1 MISPDFANYCC
12 ELLGSAGACSAKR
25 MFGGWG
31 ISVEGLTIAILADL
45 GKGPIL
51 WLKADADSRATY
63 EAAGCARFSYDTK
76 LGTRGVNYYS
86 APDEAM
92 ESQEAMRP
100 WARLALDCALK
111 ARKPP
116 KAPIFKKKLAN
127 VAVKR
132 S

>member
-31 ISVEGLTIAILADL
+31 ISVEGLTIAVLADL

-63 EAAGCARFSYDTK
+63 EAAGCARFIYSGKD
-76 LGTRGVNYYS
+76 GDRSMNYYS
-86 APDEAM
+86 APDDAM
-92 ESQEAMRP
+92 ESHDAMRP
-100 WARLALDCALK
+100 WARLALDCAVK

-116 KAPIFKKKLAN
+116 KAQSFKKKLAN
-127 VAVKR
+127 VAIK
-132 S
+132 SS

>member
-1 MISPDFANYCC
+1 MDKSFADYSC
-12 ELLGSAGACSAKR
+12 ELLQSAGPCIAKR

-31 ISVEGLTIAILADL
+31 ISIEGLTIAVLADL

-51 WLKADADSRATY
+51 WLKADADSRAAY
-63 EAAGCARFSYDTK
+63 EAAGCARFIYSGKD
-76 LGTRGVNYYS
+76 GDRSMNYYS

-92 ESQEAMRP
+92 ESQEAMRL
-100 WARLALDCALK
+100 WARLALDCAVK

-116 KAPIFKKKLAN
+116 KAPSLKKKLAN